1 MWATR
6 SPKSL
11 CAARGRENSD
21 LVELGY
27 LCVASA
33 TPLAFAT
40 VWARAASFSYHPNKM
55 PKKKELD
62 GTPVFFSQ
70 TSLDTDDWDQSCQL
84 CIVASCW
91 QLPTFSKSADA
102 FYIGARKLFIFSL
115 SREMFGASTA
125 KGEQTASI
133 FGSSE
138 SSSGE
143 NGGNNMNI
151 PGFQDEP
158 ACAEYCPK
166 LTYGQ
171 RIMGFL
177 GCTGFGYLLSLMGS
191 LVLFGGFSDENIRL
205 FITLYVLGNVL
216 SIISSGFLSGPKQQ
230 CIKMWDPT
238 RRYSTAFYLAML
250 IVVFAVAVAKQNI
263 FLILFLL
270 FIQYCAG
277 IWYAASF
284 IPFGRKMI
292 LGCLK
297 STICKPCWDTYEST
311 QKK

>member
-1 MWATR
+1 
-6 SPKSL
+6 
-11 CAARGRENSD
+11 
-21 LVELGY
+21 
-27 LCVASA
+27 
-33 TPLAFAT
+33 
-40 VWARAASFSYHPNKM
+40 
-55 PKKKELD
+55 
-62 GTPVFFSQ
+62 
-70 TSLDTDDWDQSCQL
+70 
-84 CIVASCW
+84 
-91 QLPTFSKSADA
+91 
-102 FYIGARKLFIFSL
+102 
-115 SREMFGASTA
+115 MFGGSSA

-143 NGGNNMNI
+143 NGGNTMNI

-158 ACAEYCPK
+158 ACAECCPK
-166 LTYGQ
+166 LTYSQ

-191 LVLFGGFSDENIRL
+191 LVLLGGFSDENIRL
-205 FITLYVLGNVL
+205 FITLYVLGNIL
-216 SIISSGFLSGPKQQ
+216 SLISSGFLSGPKQQ

-238 RRYSTAFYLAML
+238 RRFSTAFYLAML
-250 IVVFAVAVAKQNI
+250 VVVFAVAVTKQNI